1 MAKEKKQAGGKPDK
15 SAAEYY
21 QLKTDAVNQLVNANV
36 TNTEEIPE
44 KELKKYR
51 RKSLLNMPEGLKY
64 FLLKAWF
71 AGVICWFFL
80 IGLGSYGIASLDMIV
95 IMGIVTGLIWDLPV
109 NIYIRLKAEEKDYGR
124 WMMFPK
130 TGVGAGICNALYG
143 LVLVGLVAGTYAVIN
158 RILYAA
164 GSEQALS
171 VGPILFGLLTA
182 GWDWILLRFKTLGRN
197 ILSDAREKAGSGR

>member
-1 MAKEKKQAGGKPDK
+1 MAKDQKKSAPRTEK
-15 SAAEYY
+15 SAAAYY
-21 QLKTDAVNQLVNANV
+21 DLKTEAVNDLVNANV
-36 TNTEEIPE
+36 TNAPEVRE
-44 KELKKYR
+44 KELRKYR
-51 RKSLLNMPEGLKY
+51 HKSLLNLGDGIRF
-64 FLLKAWF
+64 FLLKWWF

-80 IGLGSYGIASLDMIV
+80 IGLGSYGIANLDMIV